1 MPSQGEPKSTEFMYK
16 LSNKAENMHQD
27 KFIELNGIRMH
38 YKEWGNKSD
47 PDVLLIHGWTSNSE
61 SWTYIAEQIQDKYHV
76 VAPDHRGHGA
86 STKPVTGYR
95 LRDFVEDMRQ
105 LIDALEL
112 SRPLI
117 AGNSWGGC
125 IGTILAADYPNSISK
140 AVLGDPVYWKMLNAF
155 VTRLPGIVERR
166 QSADQQLAK
175 DLDAQGMTKE
185 QILTKMESTNNFSLD
200 AITRLLSDNRDF
212 AFTCEDY
219 LKRIRIPTLI
229 IAGDAEAGGYILP
242 EELDHYRRIVP
253 DMVRITQWPGI
264 GHGVASQEP
273 DKYVKEMLSFFQE

>member
-1 MPSQGEPKSTEFMYK
+1 M
-16 LSNKAENMHQD
+16 NENN
-27 KFIELNGIRMH
+27 FVELNGIRMH
-38 YKEWGNKSD
+38 YREWGNSSD

-61 SWTYIAEQIQDKYHV
+61 SWSYIAEQIQDKYHV

-86 STKPVTGYR
+86 SDKPVTGYR
-95 LRDFVEDMRQ
+95 LRDFVSDMCQ
-105 LIDALEL
+105 LIDILGL
-112 SRPLI
+112 SKPLI

-125 IGTILAADYPNSISK
+125 IGTIMASDYPNSISK

-155 VTRLPGIVERR
+155 VTRLPGILERR
-166 QSADQQLAK
+166 QSADEQLAQ
-175 DLDAQGMTKE
+175 DLNQQGMPKE
-185 QILTKMESTNNFSLD
+185 QILAKISGSNNFSLD

-253 DMVRITQWPGI
+253 EMVRITQWPGI